1 MPHFA
6 LRYGAFRNAIRF
18 LFLHTMHTI
27 MYNTQIFSA
36 LKLHAHIRDICA
48 QE

>member
-6 LRYGAFRNAIRF
+6 LRYGAFRNAIQF
-18 LFLHTMHTI
+18 LFLHTMRII
-27 MYNTQIFSA
+27 MYNTQISNA
-36 LKLHAHIRDICA
+36 LKLHAHIRDICT